1 MTFGATFRFVAVA
14 LLFVSVP
21 ASASAGADAK
31 TPSAEP
37 PASLS
42 VSPSR
47 VRLVSGAHGTIRVT
61 NSGARPVVVAAG
73 PAGYSLDLRGRPQ
86 IVGEGRPRGV
96 AAWLTL
102 RPGRFVLAPG
112 ASAPVT
118 VTAAASRHVPPGD
131 HPALVLFEARSV
143 GAASVAVALRL
154 GIIVD
159 VRGTGRVVRRV
170 DIRSV
175 RVRRAGGA
183 RTLEV
188 VLANRGNVSEL
199 VTARRLRVLLRQGG
213 HLVATLRGA
222 PQTLLPRATGL
233 VDLRCPGKLRG
244 PVTAIVRLAATN
256 GGSPRLH
263 RFSLRL

>member
-1 MTFGATFRFVAVA
+1 MTFGATFPLVAVA

-31 TPSAEP
+31 TPSASA

-47 VRLVSGAHGTIRVT
+47 VRLVPGGHGTIRVT
-61 NSGARPVVVAAG
+61 NSGARPVVVVAG
-73 PAGYSLDLRGRPQ
+73 PAGYALDLRGRPQ
-86 IVGEGRPRGV
+86 IGQGRPRGV

-102 RPGRFVLAPG
+102 RPSRFQLAPG
-112 ASAPVT
+112 ASAPVA
-118 VTAAASRHVPPGD
+118 VTAAPPRLVPPGD

-143 GAASVAVALRL
+143 GTPRVAVALRL

-159 VRGTGRVVRRV
+159 VRGAGRIVRRI
-170 DIRSV
+170 DIRAV
-175 RVRRAGGA
+175 RVRHAGTA

-188 VLANRGNVSEL
+188 VLTNRGNVSEL
-199 VTARRLRVLLRQGG
+199 VTARRLSVVLRRKGR
-213 HLVATLRGA
+213 LVGTLRPA

-233 VDLRCPGKLRG
+233 VDLRYRGETRG
-244 PVTAIVRLAATN
+244 PVTAIVRLTATN
-256 GGSPRLH
+256 GETPRLH
-263 RFSLRL
+263 RFPLRL